1 MPLGFAKRGD
11 AAVACDRLGTSVVG
25 RKSQRALAE
34 LVEHHQQVAGRSV
47 EVLRRILRID
57 AEIAGGLGHKLPKP
71 YGTDRAACSGIVCA
85 LDFDVGS
92 VKERPISDGKPRA
105 TQRTMPGIP

>member
-11 AAVACDRLGTSVVG
+11 AAVTCDRLRAGVVG
-25 RKSQRALAE
+25 RKGQRALAE

-47 EVLRRILRID
+47 EVLRNVMWVHS
-57 AEIAGGLGHKLPKP
+57 EIAGGIRHKLPKA
-71 YGTDRAACSGIVCA
+71 YGTDRATRCRIVCA
-85 LDFDVGS
+85 LDFDVGA
-92 VKERPISDGKPRA
+92 VKERPISDGKPCA